1 MTAPVLRAL
10 VTGASAGLG
19 ETFAR
24 RLADRGVDLVLVAR
38 REQRLR
44 ALAAEL
50 PVDVEVIVADLAD
63 RSDLA
68 RVEARLGAAER
79 PVDLLVNN
87 AGFAAYG
94 PVAELDADVQTA
106 VVEVNVTAVVRLT
119 RALLPGLVERGR
131 GGIINLGSTAGFQ
144 ANPHG
149 ATYGGA
155 KAFVHSFTEALY
167 EELRDSGVHALLVA
181 PGITATEF
189 QEVAGVP
196 AGAVPAAA
204 IMSPEPVV
212 DAALTAFARGDSV
225 CVPGAAN
232 RVLAVGAKLAPAAVA
247 RRVSAFVHRR
257 YVRR

>member
-38 REQRLR
+38 REQRLQE
-44 ALAAEL
+44 LADEL
-50 PVDVEVIVADLAD
+50 PVDVEVVAADLAD

-68 RVEARLGAAER
+68 RVEARLRDAER

-94 PVAELDADVQTA
+94 PVAELDADLQTA
-106 VVEVNVTAVVRLT
+106 LVEVNVTAPVRLT
-119 RALLPGLVERGR
+119 RAVLPGLLARGR

-144 ANPHG
+144 ANPDG
-149 ATYGGA
+149 ASYGGA

-167 EELRDSGVHALLVA
+167 EELRGSGVHALLVA

-189 QEVAGVP
+189 QAVAGVP
-196 AGAVPAAA
+196 DGAVPAAA
-204 IMSPEPVV
+204 FMPPGPVV
-212 DAALTAFARGDSV
+212 DAALTAFARGDAV

-232 RVLAVGAKLAPAAVA
+232 RLMAVGAKLAPAAVG